1 MGTVPLHSL
10 LKILRAD
17 RLVMALCIA
26 ASITGAGFAFMGG
39 LLPSVFERP
48 VTLES
53 PSVNDSFFTEA
64 ATVGDFLHEIGIEFS
79 EYDLIDPAP
88 GTPIRPGLTINYSP
102 AKRVFLA
109 DGGSAEEEVMC
120 TGETVCDLLTD
131 QGISAG
137 PLDRVRPHPAT
148 PLEDDMHVVVTRVD
162 ILDVTTSRE
171 IEPPLAIEPD
181 PDMPRGHMEEVS
193 AGSPGVE
200 EDVTRYYYRN
210 GEQTAQVDL
219 GSRVVTPP
227 QQRVARVGVRSSP
240 PLASRSGAHRDVM
253 SMVATGYDPGV
264 QSCWPYADGRT
275 ATGRV
280 AGRGV
285 CAVDPNV
292 IPLGTELWIEGYGY
306 ALACDT
312 GGAIQGNRIDV
323 CFDTR
328 SEAIQWGRRTV
339 LVYILD

>member
-1 MGTVPLHSL
+1 
-10 LKILRAD
+10 
-17 RLVMALCIA
+17 MALCIA

-253 SMVATGYDPGV
+253 SMVATGYEG
-264 QSCWPYADGRT
+264 SRAGEYARSIRT
-275 ATGRV
+275 
-280 AGRGV
+280 
-285 CAVDPNV
+285 
-292 IPLGTELWIEGYGY
+292 
-306 ALACDT
+306 
-312 GGAIQGNRIDV
+312 
-323 CFDTR
+323 
-328 SEAIQWGRRTV
+328 
-339 LVYILD
+339 